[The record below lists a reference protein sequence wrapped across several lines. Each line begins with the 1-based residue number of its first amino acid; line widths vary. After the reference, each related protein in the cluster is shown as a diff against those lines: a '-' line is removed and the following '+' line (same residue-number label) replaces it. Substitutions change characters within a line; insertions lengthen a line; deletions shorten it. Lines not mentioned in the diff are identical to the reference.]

1 MNTRL
6 IKTLQHVR
14 ELITQ
19 APLLEPEWE
28 SKDECYQWVEGV
40 VKISAASDRAFYT
53 NSNCVQFSSFLFIT
67 LS

>member
-28 SKDECYQWVEGV
+28 SKDECYQWG
-40 VKISAASDRAFYT
+40 KNLGRKRP
-53 NSNCVQFSSFLFIT
+53 SFLHQ
-67 LS
+67 L